1 LLEVVGRRQAAIGV
15 EATQHPS
22 RQCHRVGPSGWQ
34 CRGPVARADDQQRD
48 GIVLDDGTWVDV
60 GQDGRWRP
68 TVGERARAAVI
79 LGVSMAVLL
88 LVALVLSFG
97 DSDGDRNVRA
107 TATTSTSAAG
117 TTPADENPGRDPSW
131 VGDEPASADCVG
143 DDREGQAL
151 RNRRTTVVLVRNGT
165 SQEGWAGGVSTLL
178 GGLGYDVTAPEDAG
192 GREVTSIGYLAGY
205 CAEAERVAE
214 DLGFADA
221 TVEPVPAELL
231 GQVGRAKLVLS
242 LGADSL

>member
-15 EATQHPS
+15 EATQPPS
-22 RQCHRVGPSGWQ
+22 GQCHRVGPSGWQ

-68 TVGERARAAVI
+68 TPGERARAAVI
-79 LGVSMAVLL
+79 LGVSIAALL

-97 DSDGDRNVRA
+97 DGTRDGLERA
-107 TATTSTSAAG
+107 AATTSTSVAETA
-117 TTPADENPGRDPSW
+117 PATEEPGRDPSW
-131 VGDEPASADCVG
+131 VGDEPASAECVG
-143 DDREGQAL
+143 DDRDGQSL
-151 RNRRTTVVLVRNGT
+151 RNRRTAVLLVRNGT
-165 SQEGWAGGVSTLL
+165 SRGGWGGDVSELLRGMGYEVTTPENAG
-178 GGLGYDVTAPEDAG
+178 D
-192 GREVTSIGYLAGY
+192 REVTSVGYLAGY

-214 DLGFADA
+214 DLGLTEA

-231 GQVGRAKLVLS
+231 GEVGRAKLVLS